1 MRDTGR
7 SPLHLLL
14 DGRTS
19 RDRAHGSD
27 RRRRACHPARQP
39 RTPRAR
45 KIKAALERRGVTAS
59 RRRIGN
65 IMREQGMT
73 SAYARRRF
81 KPHKTRADEARLANL
96 LDRGSDGYAPH
107 THLAGGLTYVRV
119 GGGRAYVCLLVD
131 LANRGI
137 AGHSVGRT
145 RDAGLVLGAFA
156 TLDFPLTDV
165 QVFHTDRGS
174 EFDNTRIDELLD
186 VFGIKRSLSRKGN
199 PYDNAVV
206 ESTNRLLRKELIYRN
221 PVRHNRAVETRPRR
235 LRVLVRRPEAPLHP
249 RIPEP
254 EGIHRTRTRP
264 LRNCPTHRC
273 QSTRS
278 GCTSPWATHR
288 KRWKPSIMRTKRRK
302 PPRYKGGTKIRPY
315 QFVGARRCD

>member
-1 MRDTGR
+1 
-7 SPLHLLL
+7 
-14 DGRTS
+14 
-19 RDRAHGSD
+19 
-27 RRRRACHPARQP
+27 
-39 RTPRAR
+39 
-45 KIKAALERRGVTAS
+45 
-59 RRRIGN
+59 
-65 IMREQGMT
+65 MREQGMT

-107 THLAGGLTYVRV
+107 THPASGLTYVRV

-174 EFDNTRIDELLD
+174 EFGNPRIDELLD

-206 ESTNRLLRKELIYRN
+206 ESTNRLLKKELVYRN
-221 PVRHNRAVETRPRR
+221 SYATIEQLRRDPRR
-235 LRVLVRRPEAPLHP
+235 LRVVVRRPAAPLHP

-254 EGIHRTRTRP
+254 KGIHRARTRP
-264 LRNCPTHRC
+264 LGNCPTHRC
-273 QSTRS
+273 QSRITFSETRVLS
-278 GCTSPWATHR
+278 AALTRRYPYRLLEATNASATRIRSPAYLST
-288 KRWKPSIMRTKRRK
+288 PSL
-302 PPRYKGGTKIRPY
+302 
-315 QFVGARRCD
+315 AW